1 MSEPSNVW
9 TFLSN
14 HGHVLVALAADP
26 RARMRDVAQRVGITE
41 RAVQLI
47 VRDLQQAGYL
57 DVHRVGRR
65 NTYTVVATLPMRH
78 PLERHASI
86 GDLLDVLLQPA
97 TTKPSPVQR

>member
-1 MSEPSNVW
+1 MSEPTTVW

-57 DVHRVGRR
+57 DIQRVGRR
-65 NTYTVVATLPMRH
+65 NTYTVATTLPLRH
-78 PLERHASI
+78 PLEQHARI
-86 GDLLDVLLQPA
+86 GDFLEVLLRPDGA
-97 TTKPSPVQR
+97 KPSPG